1 MDFQK
6 GFCIMKTETMHI
18 GSIPAVLY
26 GEASDKIVLY
36 LHGKYGRKE
45 EALTLA
51 PVFREAGWQV
61 LAVDLPEHGERAGNS
76 GDLNS
81 GGIQKKCYPWVVIPE
96 WQSVVRWIRERY
108 TRIVFCA
115 VSMSAW
121 FLMRSFRSE
130 QFEKCL
136 FISPIVDMRLLIEN
150 RMAKAGI
157 TASDLGWKQ
166 FLPDADGEMIV
177 WDFYAYA
184 AYQPI
189 SCWNTPTEILYA
201 GGDAMQPEETVRRFA
216 ERFGCGLTVIDGEH
230 YIPTDTPVLQ
240 EWIRNMMM

>member
-1 MDFQK
+1 
-6 GFCIMKTETMHI
+6 MKTELLHI
-18 GSIPAVLY
+18 NGIPAVLY

-51 PVFREAGWQV
+51 PLLQEAGWQV
-61 LAVDLPEHGERAGNS
+61 LAVDLPEHGERAGNPA
-76 GDLNS
+76 DLNA
-81 GGIQKKCYPWVVIPE
+81 GGAPKKCYPWVVIPE
-96 WQSVVRWIRERY
+96 WQAIVRWIRERY
-108 TRIVFCA
+108 ARIVFCA

-121 FLMRSFRSE
+121 FLMRVFRSE
-130 QFEKCL
+130 RFEKCL
-136 FISPIVDMRLLIEN
+136 FISPVVDMRLLIEN
-150 RMAKAGI
+150 KMAKAGI

-166 FLPDADGEMIV
+166 SLPDADGEMIV

-201 GGDAMQPEETVRRFA
+201 RGDAMQPSETMEKFA
-216 ERFGCGLTVIDGEH
+216 DRFGCGLTVIDGEH
-230 YIPTDTPVLQ
+230 YIPADTPVLQ
-240 EWIRNMMM
+240 EWMRGIFQSLTDPNSIN

>member
-1 MDFQK
+1 
-6 GFCIMKTETMHI
+6 MKNEFLHI
-18 GSIPAVLY
+18 NGIPAVLY
-26 GEASDKIVLY
+26 GEPSDKILLY

-51 PVFREAGWQV
+51 PLMQDAGWQI
-61 LAVDLPEHGERAGNS
+61 LAVDLPEHGERAGDPN
-76 GDLNS
+76 DRNA
-81 GGIQKKCYPWVVIPE
+81 GGTQKKCFPWVVIPE
-96 WQSVVRWIRERY
+96 FQSVVRWLRERY
-108 TRIVFCA
+108 SRIIFCA

-130 QFEKCL
+130 RFERCL
-136 FISPIVDMRLLIEN
+136 FISPIVDMRLLIEDK
-150 RMAKAGI
+150 MAKAGI

-166 FLPDADGEMIV
+166 SLPDADGEMIV

-201 GGDAMQPEETVRRFA
+201 GNDALQPTEIMEKFA

-230 YIPTDTPVLQ
+230 YIPLDSPVLR
-240 EWIRNMMM
+240 EWLRKTIV

>member
-1 MDFQK
+1 M
-6 GFCIMKTETMHI
+6 MKTENLRI
-18 GSIPAVLY
+18 NGIPAVLY
-26 GEASDKIVLY
+26 GEASEKIVLY

-45 EALTLA
+45 EALALA
-51 PVFREAGWQV
+51 PLLQEAGWQI
-61 LAVDLPEHGERAGNS
+61 LAVDLPEHGERAGNPD
-76 GDLNS
+76 DLNA
-81 GGIQKKCYPWVVIPE
+81 GGVPKRCFPWVVIPE
-96 WQSVVRWIRERY
+96 WQAIVRWIRERY
-108 TRIVFCA
+108 SRIVFCA

-130 QFEKCL
+130 RFEQCL

-150 RMAKAGI
+150 KMKIAGI

-166 FLPDADGEMIV
+166 ILPDADGEMIF

-201 GGDAMQPEETVRRFA
+201 SGDTMQPEEIMRKFA
-216 ERFGCGLTVIDGEH
+216 DRFGCAITVIEGEH
-230 YIPTDTPVLQ
+230 YIPPDTPVLQ
-240 EWIRNMMM
+240 EWVRQKIGK